1 MTTITFD
8 TYTYVKKLKA
18 VGFTEEQAELQAKT
32 IAELSD
38 ERLVTREY
46 LDMRLKVTREYLDL
60 RLKELELRLEN
71 KIDKTENK
79 IDKSSAQSR
88 LYFIVLLC
96 VIIVSN
102 PKALELAAKIFGIVK

>member
-46 LDMRLKVTREYLDL
+46 LDMRLK
-60 RLKELELRLEN
+60 ELELRL
-71 KIDKTENK
+71 ENK

-96 VIIVSN
+96 VIIVTN
-102 PKALELAAKIFGIVK
+102 AKALELVAKIFGIVK

>member
-18 VGFTEEQAELQAKT
+18 VGFTEEQAEVQAKT

-46 LDMRLKVTREYLDL
+46 LDMRLK
-60 RLKELELRLEN
+60 ELEFRFES
-71 KIDKTENK
+71 KIDKIKTELTSEIKASN
-79 IDKSSAQSR
+79 AQSR
-88 LYFIVLLC
+88 LYFVILLC